1 MYGIRLYRF
10 CKTFSDGSFFG
21 IVWIGSTNQFAK
33 ICYSVFFFEDSRE
46 LLLITQNSEAK
57 LVVIDVNIYEE
68 QAEIMALLK
77 ILALGN
83 KKIEASQFRSTKNV
97 FADLYSEEAH

>member
-1 MYGIRLYRF
+1 
-10 CKTFSDGSFFG
+10 
-21 IVWIGSTNQFAK
+21 
-33 ICYSVFFFEDSRE
+33 
-46 LLLITQNSEAK
+46 
-57 LVVIDVNIYEE
+57 VIDVNIYEE